1 MTIVNF
7 TQHHATT
14 EQVEAGVVELIP
26 FSERSE
32 ILTFVEIPTVQEI
45 RGRAEEAAKLISSVA
60 EKGVQV
66 MIGGAPFFM
75 GALETALKE
84 AGFKPVYAFSER
96 KSVDVVKED
105 GSVVKTAVFVHK
117 GFVEV

>member
-1 MTIVNF
+1 MIINF
-7 TQHHATT
+7 TQHRATP
-14 EQVEAGVVELIP
+14 EQIEAGVAELIP
-26 FSERSE
+26 VSELSE
-32 ILTFVEIPTVQEI
+32 ILTFVDIPTAQEI
-45 RGRAEEAAKLISSVA
+45 RSRAEEAAKLISSVSEPGA
-60 EKGVQV
+60 QV

-75 GALETALKE
+75 GTLEAALKA